1 MNVNGRDIGDALDG
15 LYEELSARV
24 RDEAER
30 ELVIEGFE
38 GDSFSNVRWAE
49 DEDDVQIEVHE
60 NLPTHAI
67 PHVLAV
73 ALQHVRQRLDGYPE
87 VRRPRGRQAA
97 RGAGPV
103 RTMLREVV
111 MAPEAESAI
120 ADLNLDRE
128 WEVEQRHAALKEILR
143 APPGE
148 WTRDG
153 TLGNQFASLQYARFE
168 FEHPPEMWESLGEEM
183 ERALPIASARGKRIV
198 EAVNEHGWGSAA
210 ACLQALLAARE
221 AAGMQYVA
229 WVYDPETEELL

>member
-1 MNVNGRDIGDALDG
+1 MKVNGRDIGDVLDG
-15 LYEELSARV
+15 LHEEIANRLR
-24 RDEAER
+24 EETYR
-30 ELVIEGFE
+30 ELQIDGFD
-38 GDSFSNVRWAE
+38 GDAFSSVRWSGE
-49 DEDDVQIEVHE
+49 TPSVLIFVHE
-60 NLPTHAI
+60 QLPTHAI
-67 PHVLAV
+67 PHVLGV
-73 ALQHVRQRLDGYPE
+73 ALQHVRQRLDSYPDI
-87 VRRPRGRQAA
+87 RTPSGRQAA
-97 RGAGPV
+97 AGAGPV

-111 MAPEAESAI
+111 LAPEAESAI

-143 APPGE
+143 SPPGE

-198 EAVNEHGWGSAA
+198 EAVNEHGWGSAE
-210 ACLQALLAARE
+210 ACLQALLGARE

-229 WVYDPETEELL
+229 WVYNPETEELL

>member
-15 LYEELSARV
+15 LFEELHARV
-24 RDEAER
+24 RDEADR
-30 ELVIEGFE
+30 ELVVDTFD
-38 GDSFSNVRWAE
+38 GDAFSNVRWAE
-49 DEDDVQIEVHE
+49 EDDEVNVEVHE

-67 PHVLAV
+67 AHALGV
-73 ALQHVRQRLDGYPE
+73 ALQHVRQRLDAYPD

-111 MAPEAESAI
+111 MAPEAESRI

-168 FEHPPEMWESLGEEM
+168 FEHPPEMWTSLSEEM
-183 ERALPIASARGKRIV
+183 ERALPIAVARGRRIV
-198 EAVNEHGWGSAA
+198 EAVNEHGWGSRD
-210 ACLQALLAARE
+210 ACLQALLAARQ
-221 AAGMQYVA
+221 AAGMQYLA
-229 WVYDPETEELL
+229 WIINRETDETL

>member
-15 LYEELSARV
+15 LYEELHARV
-24 RDEAER
+24 RDEADR
-30 ELVIEGFE
+30 ELVVDSFD
-38 GDSFSNVRWAE
+38 GDAFSNVRWA
-49 DEDDVQIEVHE
+49 DEDDEVNVEVHE

-67 PHVLAV
+67 AHALAI
-73 ALQHVRQRLDGYPE
+73 ALQHVRQRLDAYPE

-111 MAPEAESAI
+111 MAPEAEEQI

-168 FEHPPEMWESLGEEM
+168 FEHPPEMWKSLSEEM
-183 ERALPIASARGKRIV
+183 ERALPIAVARGKRIV
-198 EAVNEHGWGSAA
+198 EAVNEHGWGSRD
-210 ACLQALLAARE
+210 ACLQALLAARQ
-221 AAGMQYVA
+221 AAGMQYLA
-229 WVYDPETEELL
+229 WIINRETDETL

>member
-15 LYEELSARV
+15 LHGDIAARL
-24 RDEAER
+24 RDEASR
-30 ELVIEGFE
+30 ELVIDAFD
-38 GDSFSNVRWAE
+38 GDSFSNVRWAD
-49 DEDDVQIEVHE
+49 DEDDVCIEVHE

-67 PHVLAV
+67 PHALAI
-73 ALQHVRQRLDGYPE
+73 ALQHVRQRLDGYPD

-111 MAPEAESAI
+111 MAPDAEEAI
-120 ADLNLDRE
+120 AGLGLDRE

-143 APPGE
+143 APPSE

-153 TLGNQFASLQYARFE
+153 TLGNQFAALQFARFE
-168 FEHPPEMWESLGEEM
+168 FEHPPEMWASLSGDM
-183 ERALPIASARGKRIV
+183 EQALPIAVARGRRIV
-198 EAVNEHGWGSAA
+198 EAVREHGWGTPD
-210 ACLQALLAARE
+210 ACLQSLLAARQ

-229 WVYDPETEELL
+229 WIINRETDETL